1 MAKKKKVSGENILY
15 HYIQKNILTTEEIT
29 PFQKELI
36 EHLIVNL
43 SIWIPIEVYKKMPV
57 LLPFVVRD
65 LSCRKKNPATGSDDW
80 GVSDK
85 FGYLKDDNSLI
96 KGIFG
101 SCPIS
106 SPHIGEYQNSY
117 LGNGFV
123 ASHIWRKVLGSE
135 KLASTMPQL
144 NTFVPN
150 LVWLPKQISKL
161 TDREKS
167 YAQQLLQSLSYRIYG
182 NENNDPYSESI
193 WKHLENPKV
202 GHQIDIK
209 NINFF
214 SVSGDWLDKR
224 SKGLLTEMVTI
235 LGEVNGSVRGSKKV
249 KCSRYLPTL
258 RENLDSKNKK
268 DFSRWISASI
278 NRLS

>member
-65 LSCRKKNPATGSDDW
+65 LSCRKKNPATRSDDW

-96 KGIFG
+96 KNIFG
-101 SCPIS
+101 ACPIS

-167 YAQQLLQSLSYRIYG
+167 YAQQLLQSMSFRIYR
-182 NENNDPYSESI
+182 NENNDSYTQSI

-202 GHQIDIK
+202 GHQIDIG

-214 SVSGDWLDKR
+214 SVSSDWLDKR
-224 SKGLLTEMVTI
+224 SKGLLTEMANI
-235 LGEVNGSVRGSKKV
+235 LDEVNGSIRGSKKV
-249 KCSRYLPTL
+249 KCSKYLPTL
-258 RENLDSKNKK
+258 RENLDSKYKK
-268 DFSRWISASI
+268 DFSRWINESI
-278 NRLS
+278 NRIS

>member
-101 SCPIS
+101 SCPIN

-202 GHQIDIK
+202 GHQIDIE

-258 RENLDSKNKK
+258 RENLDSKSKK

>member
-1 MAKKKKVSGENILY
+1 MAKKRKVSGENILY

-43 SIWIPIEVYKKMPV
+43 SIWIPLNVYKKMPV

-65 LSCRKKNPATGSDDW
+65 LSCRKKNPETGSDDW
-80 GVSDK
+80 GASDK

-96 KGIFG
+96 KSIFA
-101 SCPIS
+101 SCPIN
-106 SPHIGEYQNSY
+106 SPHIGEYHDSY

-123 ASHIWRKVLGSE
+123 ASHIWRKVRESE
-135 KLASTMPQL
+135 KLASTIPQL
-144 NTFVPN
+144 NSFVPN
-150 LVWLPKQISKL
+150 LVWLPKQVSKL

-182 NENNDPYSESI
+182 NVNDDSYSAII
-193 WKHLENPKV
+193 WKHLEDSKI
-202 GHQIDIK
+202 GHQIDMR

-214 SVSGDWLDKR
+214 SVSSEWLDKK

-235 LGEVNGSVRGSKKV
+235 LSEVNGSVGSSKKV
-249 KCSRYLPTL
+249 KCSKYLPTL
-258 RENLDSKNKK
+258 RENLDSKYKE
-268 DFSRWISASI
+268 DFSRWISGSI
-278 NRLS
+278 NRIS

>member
-43 SIWIPIEVYKKMPV
+43 SIWIPIDVYKKMPV

-65 LSCRKKNPATGSDDW
+65 LSCRKKNLATGSDDW

-101 SCPIS
+101 SCPIN
-106 SPHIGEYQNSY
+106 SPHIGEYQKSY

-123 ASHIWRKVLGSE
+123 ASHIWRKVRESE

-167 YAQQLLQSLSYRIYG
+167 YAQQLLQSLSYRIYRD
-182 NENNDPYSESI
+182 ENDDSYSELI

-202 GHQIDIK
+202 GHQIDIR

-214 SVSGDWLDKR
+214 SVSSEWLDRR
-224 SKGLLTEMVTI
+224 SKGLLTEMVTV

-249 KCSRYLPTL
+249 KCSKYLPTL
-258 RENLDSKNKK
+258 RENLDSKYNE
-268 DFSRWISASI
+268 DFSRWINASI
-278 NRLS
+278 SRIS

>member
-43 SIWIPIEVYKKMPV
+43 SIWIPIGVYKKMPV

-85 FGYLKDDNSLI
+85 SGYLKDDNSLI
-96 KGIFG
+96 KNIFG
-101 SCPIS
+101 ACPINS
-106 SPHIGEYQNSY
+106 KHIGEYQNSY
-117 LGNGFV
+117 LGTGFV
-123 ASHIWRKVLGSE
+123 ASHIWRKVIESD

-144 NTFVPN
+144 NSFVPN

-167 YAQQLLQSLSYRIYG
+167 YAQQLLQSISYRIYR
-182 NENNDPYSESI
+182 NENDDMYSQSI

-202 GHQIDIK
+202 GHQIDIG

-214 SVSGDWLDKR
+214 SVSTDWLDKR
-224 SKGLLTEMVTI
+224 SKGLLTEMTNI
-235 LGEVNGSVRGSKKV
+235 LGEVNSSVRGSKKV
-249 KCSRYLPTL
+249 KCSKYLPTL
-258 RENLDSKNKK
+258 RDNLDSKHKE
-268 DFSRWISASI
+268 DFSRWIKESI
-278 NRLS
+278 NRIS

>member
-43 SIWIPIEVYKKMPV
+43 SIWIPIDVYKKMPV

-101 SCPIS
+101 SCPIN

-123 ASHIWRKVLGSE
+123 ASHIWRKVRESE

-144 NTFVPN
+144 NTFAPN

-167 YAQQLLQSLSYRIYG
+167 YAQQLLQSLSYRIYRD
-182 NENNDPYSESI
+182 ENDDSYSESI

-202 GHQIDIK
+202 GHQIDIR

-214 SVSGDWLDKR
+214 SVSSDWLDKK
-224 SKGLLTEMVTI
+224 SKGLLSEMVTV

-249 KCSRYLPTL
+249 KCSKYLPTL
-258 RENLDSKNKK
+258 RENLDSKYKEN
-268 DFSRWISASI
+268 FSRWINASI
-278 NRLS
+278 SRIS